1 MSELSGEAKGGTTGG
16 LAAAVGDDLLGEA
29 RGGSDGGLSSAGDTD
44 LTVFTDAVEDIESL
58 LDARLIDFE
67 GLIGDRLVSKSSEEL
82 LILLFS
88 FEVIDFTW
96 TL

>member
-1 MSELSGEAKGGTTGG
+1 MSELSGEANGGTTGG
-16 LAAAVGDDLLGEA
+16 LAAAGDNLLGEA
-29 RGGSDGGLSSAGDTD
+29 RGGRDGGLSSAGDTD
-44 LTVFTDAVEDIESL
+44 LTVFTDAVDDIESL

-88 FEVIDFTW
+88 FVAMDFTW

>member
-1 MSELSGEAKGGTTGG
+1 MSELSGEASGGTTGG
-16 LAAAVGDDLLGEA
+16 LAVAGDDLLGEA

-44 LTVFTDAVEDIESL
+44 LTVFTDAVDDIESL

-88 FEVIDFTW
+88 FVAMDFTW